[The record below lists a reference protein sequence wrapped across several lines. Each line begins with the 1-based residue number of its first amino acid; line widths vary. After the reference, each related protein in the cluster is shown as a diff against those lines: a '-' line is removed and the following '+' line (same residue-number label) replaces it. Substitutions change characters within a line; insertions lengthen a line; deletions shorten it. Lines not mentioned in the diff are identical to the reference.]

1 MISVVISTYNGEKY
15 IVQQL
20 LSIVQ
25 QTIIPNEV
33 VIVDDCST
41 DNTFS
46 IIENFIEK
54 HNGINWKLFRND
66 INLGWKKNFI
76 NAISKAEGDIIF
88 TCDQDDVWNKQKI
101 EIMSYVMHKYAE
113 INLLVS
119 DFNTND
125 PKIKNAL
132 YCKEHKKIQVKKIQ
146 VSDKFMYILYP
157 GCTYCFRKKF
167 FDRIKKFWFE
177 DYPHDAFLWRYAIST
192 ESLYYLPIKMIYWR
206 RHTGAATTYKIKTLQ
221 EKIEMVTYY
230 EKALDQLLKL
240 ELSPHIIKKCKKFKD
255 YLWCRNMFLQSHN
268 IFYWIRGL
276 CYLSCYY
283 NVKAWIGDLVEM
295 IWENINIKC

>member
-20 LSIVQ
+20 LSIVE

-76 NAISKAEGDIIF
+76 NAILKAEGDIIF

-125 PKIKNAL
+125 PKIKNVL
-132 YCKEHKKIQVKKIQ
+132 YCKEHKKIKVKKIQ

-167 FDRIKKFWFE
+167 R
-177 DYPHDAFLWRYAIST
+177 
-192 ESLYYLPIKMIYWR
+192 
-206 RHTGAATTYKIKTLQ
+206 
-221 EKIEMVTYY
+221 
-230 EKALDQLLKL
+230 
-240 ELSPHIIKKCKKFKD
+240 
-255 YLWCRNMFLQSHN
+255 
-268 IFYWIRGL
+268 
-276 CYLSCYY
+276 
-283 NVKAWIGDLVEM
+283 
-295 IWENINIKC
+295 